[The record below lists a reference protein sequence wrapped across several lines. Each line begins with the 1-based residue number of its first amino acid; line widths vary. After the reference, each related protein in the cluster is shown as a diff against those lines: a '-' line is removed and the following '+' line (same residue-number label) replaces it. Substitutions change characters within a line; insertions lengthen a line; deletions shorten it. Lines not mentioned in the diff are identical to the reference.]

1 MRLRRCDSRPK
12 PLAHPEETIALCE
25 KCHGQPTCAVAYLL
39 AAAPD
44 QASYPV
50 VLTRYPSGQR
60 VLEQGAPSTGL
71 HVVCEGLM
79 LVTVLSPRGVES
91 VLHLVAAGGSLD
103 ATDNLT
109 QSPTCSVSAETL
121 TDSTIAFIR
130 SETLRRLLDA
140 DPRFPAKLLPQIAAQ
155 MRRLEARYARRDA
168 EKVSARLIQVLL
180 DLVCLGDQTRKHAVI
195 LPHGLTRLALA
206 RIVGTTPE
214 TLCRVL
220 GRLQRA
226 SVIRLKDRSIEIP
239 DVHRLREALTR
250 KQPRNS

>member
-1 MRLRRCDSRPK
+1 
-12 PLAHPEETIALCE
+12 
-25 KCHGQPTCAVAYLL
+25 
-39 AAAPD
+39 
-44 QASYPV
+44 
-50 VLTRYPSGQR
+50 
-60 VLEQGAPSTGL
+60 
-71 HVVCEGLM
+71 M

-130 SETLRRLLDA
+130 SETLRQLLDA
-140 DPRFPAKLLPQIAAQ
+140 DPRFPAKLLPQIAVQ
-155 MRRLEARYARRDA
+155 MRRLEARYACRDA
-168 EKVSARLIQVLL
+168 EKVSVRLIRVLL
-180 DLVCLGDQTRKHAVI
+180 DLVCLGDQTGKHAVI
-195 LPHGLTRLALA
+195 LPAGLTRLALA
-206 RIVGTTPE
+206 RIVGTTAE